1 MKKKHLKEKNLEEK
15 KKQEE
20 EETIEGI
27 VKLCNSRSFL
37 YAFLVKT
44 SYVGRSKRQYDEKKM
59 LINQSI
65 NYLSN
70 DIQQIFCILNANNL
84 LLQSSLILSTSEKNT
99 ILIYAL
105 ATLL

>member
-44 SYVGRSKRQYDEKKM
+44 SFFFLASPCKFG
-59 LINQSI
+59 
-65 NYLSN
+65 
-70 DIQQIFCILNANNL
+70 NL
-84 LLQSSLILSTSEKNT
+84 HL
-99 ILIYAL
+99 
-105 ATLL
+105 